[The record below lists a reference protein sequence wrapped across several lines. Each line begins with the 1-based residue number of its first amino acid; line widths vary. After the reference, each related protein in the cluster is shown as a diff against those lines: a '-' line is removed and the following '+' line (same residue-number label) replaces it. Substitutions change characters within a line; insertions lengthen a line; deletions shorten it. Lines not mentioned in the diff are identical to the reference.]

1 MATALQA
8 AKLDVANKLV
18 AARDNLNSVRS
29 SIIFNSQEAHDIV
42 DVVVWIDNII
52 GHIITNEPINIEK

>member
-1 MATALQA
+1 MITALQA

-29 SIIFNSQEAHDIV
+29 SIVFSSQEAHDIV

-52 GHIITNEPINIEK
+52 GHIVPNTPLKVE